1 MDFGAFA
8 GSFFIFPLLFLT
20 FMLFFHV
27 DVLFCREIT
36 IFAPKMLLTLP
47 KLVRRFS
54 NMANDILVN
63 IIKMAV
69 TILDGSF
76 GEILLDRFE
85 VPRVG
90 AWSALMLMNQ
100 PEGVV

>member
-1 MDFGAFA
+1 
-8 GSFFIFPLLFLT
+8 
-20 FMLFFHV
+20 
-27 DVLFCREIT
+27 
-36 IFAPKMLLTLP
+36 
-47 KLVRRFS
+47 
-54 NMANDILVN
+54 
-63 IIKMAV
+63 MAV

>member
-8 GSFFIFPLLFLT
+8 CSSFLIFPLLWLT
-20 FMLFFHV
+20 FILFFHI
-27 DVLFCREIT
+27 DARFRSEIT
-36 IFAPKMLLTLP
+36 FLAPKMLLTFP

-54 NMANDILVN
+54 NMANDISVY
-63 IIKMAV
+63 IINMAV

-90 AWSALMLMNQ
+90 AWSALMLMN
-100 PEGVV
+100 